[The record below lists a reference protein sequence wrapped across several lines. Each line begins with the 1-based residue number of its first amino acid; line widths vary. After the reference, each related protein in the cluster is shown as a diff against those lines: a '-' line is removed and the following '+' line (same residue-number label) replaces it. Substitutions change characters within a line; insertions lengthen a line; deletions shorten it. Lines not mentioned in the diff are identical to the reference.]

1 MTVRARRQSNEDAAG
16 LSVPVGNKV
25 SVRVLIA
32 DDHRLIAEGIKR
44 SLEETN
50 DFEVVAEA
58 QTGSQILP
66 LVRRTNP
73 EIVLLDLRMPGSD
86 GLTILEQIK
95 RDHPEVKVVILS
107 ASTDQAVIQA
117 ALAKGASAYVIKSVN
132 PVDLASTLRQVMEG
146 SVIHAVGG
154 GSPQGHDSAATE
166 LGLTSREIS
175 ILNALARGLSNQA
188 IGKELF
194 VAEQTVKF
202 HLTNIYRKLDAANRT
217 EAVRLAYQRG
227 IIDNPIYES

>member
-1 MTVRARRQSNEDAAG
+1 M
-16 LSVPVGNKV
+16 
-25 SVRVLIA
+25 RVLIA
-32 DDHRLIAEGIKR
+32 DDHRLVAEGIKR
-44 SLEETN
+44 TLEAED
-50 DFEVVAEA
+50 DFEVVGEA
-58 QTGSQILP
+58 STGSSVLP

-73 EIVLLDLRMPGSD
+73 DIVLLDLRMPGMD
-86 GLTILEQIK
+86 GLTTLEQIK
-95 RDHPEVKVVILS
+95 RDHPAIKVVILS
-107 ASTDQAVIQA
+107 ASSDQTVIQA

-132 PVDLASTLRQVMEG
+132 PADLPSTLRQAMEG
-146 SVIHAVGG
+146 SVFHAIGVPAPGDANRG
-154 GSPQGHDSAATE
+154 AD
-166 LGLTSREIS
+166 LGLTAREVA

-227 IIDNPIYES
+227 IVDNPLYES

>member
-1 MTVRARRQSNEDAAG
+1 
-16 LSVPVGNKV
+16 
-25 SVRVLIA
+25 VRVLIA

-44 SLEETN
+44 ALQESG

-58 QTGSQILP
+58 QTGSQVLP
-66 LVRRTNP
+66 LIRRFSP
-73 EIVLLDLRMPGSD
+73 ELVLLDLRMPGMD
-86 GLTILEQIK
+86 GLTTLEQIK
-95 RDHPEVKVVILS
+95 RDHPAIKVVILS
-107 ASTDQAVIQA
+107 ASSDQQVIQA
-117 ALAKGASAYVIKSVN
+117 ALTKGASAYVIKSVN
-132 PVDLASTLRQVMEG
+132 PDDLASTLRQVMEG
-146 SVIHAVGG
+146 SVFHSVGLPAPG
-154 GSPQGHDSAATE
+154 QVSAAVE
-166 LGLTSREIS
+166 LGLTAREIS

-227 IIDNPIYES
+227 IIDNPIYDS

>member
-1 MTVRARRQSNEDAAG
+1 M
-16 LSVPVGNKV
+16 
-25 SVRVLIA
+25 RVLIA

-44 SLEETN
+44 SLEASG

-58 QTGSQILP
+58 QTGNQVLP
-66 LVRRTNP
+66 LIRRSNP
-73 EIVLLDLRMPGSD
+73 DLVLLDLRMPGMD
-86 GLTILEQIK
+86 GLTTLEQIK
-95 RDHPEVKVVILS
+95 RDHPSIKVVILS
-107 ASTDQAVIQA
+107 ASSDEKVIQA

-132 PVDLASTLRQVMEG
+132 PSDLSSTLRQVMDG
-146 SVIHAVGG
+146 SVFHAVGLPPPG
-154 GSPQGHDSAATE
+154 RSSVADE
-166 LGLTSREIS
+166 LGLTNREIS

>member
-1 MTVRARRQSNEDAAG
+1 MTRP
-16 LSVPVGNKV
+16 L
-25 SVRVLIA
+25 RVLIA

-44 SLEETN
+44 SLEESG

-58 QTGSQILP
+58 TTGSQILP
-66 LVRRTNP
+66 LIRRTSP
-73 EIVLLDLRMPGSD
+73 DVVLLDLRMPGVD
-86 GLTILEQIK
+86 GLTALEQIK
-95 RDHPEVKVVILS
+95 RDHPDIKVVILS
-107 ASTDQAVIQA
+107 ASSDQAVIQA

-146 SVIHAVGG
+146 NVFHAVGL
-154 GSPQGHDSAATE
+154 PAQGQATPATE
-166 LGLTSREIS
+166 LGLTAREVS
-175 ILNALARGLSNQA
+175 ILQALARGLSNQA

-202 HLTNIYRKLDAANRT
+202 HLTNIYRKLEATNRT

-227 IIDNPIYES
+227 IVDNPIYDT

>member
-1 MTVRARRQSNEDAAG
+1 M
-16 LSVPVGNKV
+16 
-25 SVRVLIA
+25 RVLIA

-44 SLEETN
+44 SLEAEG

-58 QTGSQILP
+58 SAGSQILP
-66 LVRRTNP
+66 LIRRTKP
-73 EIVLLDLRMPGSD
+73 DLVLLDLRMPGVD
-86 GLTILEQIK
+86 GLTALEQIK
-95 RDHPEVKVVILS
+95 RDHPAIKDVILS
-107 ASTDQAVIQA
+107 ASTDHAVIKA

-132 PVDLASTLRQVMEG
+132 PVDLASTLRQAMEG
-146 SVIHAVGG
+146 SVFHAVGLPPEG
-154 GSPQGHDSAATE
+154 TATAASD

-175 ILNALARGLSNQA
+175 ILKALARGLSNQA

-202 HLTNIYRKLDAANRT
+202 HLTNIYRKLNAANRT
-217 EAVRLAYQRG
+217 EAVRMAYQHG

>member
-1 MTVRARRQSNEDAAG
+1 
-16 LSVPVGNKV
+16 
-25 SVRVLIA
+25 VRVLIA

-44 SLEETN
+44 SLEASG

-58 QTGSQILP
+58 QTGNQVLP
-66 LVRRTNP
+66 LIRRSNP
-73 EIVLLDLRMPGSD
+73 ELVLLDLRMPGMD
-86 GLTILEQIK
+86 GLTTLEQIK
-95 RDHPEVKVVILS
+95 RDHPSIKVVILS
-107 ASTDQAVIQA
+107 ASSDEKVIQA
-117 ALAKGASAYVIKSVN
+117 ALSKGASAYVIKSVN
-132 PVDLASTLRQVMEG
+132 PADLSSTLRQVMDG
-146 SVIHAVGG
+146 NVFHAVGLPPPG
-154 GSPQGHDSAATE
+154 RSSVADD
-166 LGLTSREIS
+166 LGLTNREVS

-227 IIDNPIYES
+227 IIDNPIYEN

>member
-1 MTVRARRQSNEDAAG
+1 M
-16 LSVPVGNKV
+16 
-25 SVRVLIA
+25 RVLIA

-44 SLEETN
+44 SLEAEG

-58 QTGSQILP
+58 SAGSQILP
-66 LVRRTNP
+66 LIRRTKP
-73 EIVLLDLRMPGSD
+73 DLVLLDLRMPGVD
-86 GLTILEQIK
+86 GLTALEQIK
-95 RDHPEVKVVILS
+95 RDHPAIKVVILS
-107 ASTDQAVIQA
+107 ASTDHAVIKA

-132 PVDLASTLRQVMEG
+132 PVDLASTLRQAMEG
-146 SVIHAVGG
+146 SVFHAVGLPPEG
-154 GSPQGHDSAATE
+154 TATAASD

-175 ILNALARGLSNQA
+175 ILKALARGLSNQA

-202 HLTNIYRKLDAANRT
+202 HLTNIYRKLNAANRT
-217 EAVRLAYQRG
+217 EAVRMAYQHG

>member
-1 MTVRARRQSNEDAAG
+1 M
-16 LSVPVGNKV
+16 
-25 SVRVLIA
+25 RVLIA

-44 SLEETN
+44 SLEEEP

-58 QTGSQILP
+58 QTGSQVLP
-66 LVRRTNP
+66 LIRRTNP
-73 EIVLLDLRMPGSD
+73 DLVLLDLRMPGTD
-86 GLTILEQIK
+86 GLTSLEQIR
-95 RDHPEVKVVILS
+95 RDHPSIKVVILS
-107 ASTDQAVIQA
+107 ASSDQA
-117 ALAKGASAYVIKSVN
+117 ALAKGASAYVLKSVN

-146 SVIHAVGG
+146 SVFHAVGLPQH
-154 GSPQGHDSAATE
+154 GSGSAAAE
-166 LGLTSREIS
+166 LGLTSREVS